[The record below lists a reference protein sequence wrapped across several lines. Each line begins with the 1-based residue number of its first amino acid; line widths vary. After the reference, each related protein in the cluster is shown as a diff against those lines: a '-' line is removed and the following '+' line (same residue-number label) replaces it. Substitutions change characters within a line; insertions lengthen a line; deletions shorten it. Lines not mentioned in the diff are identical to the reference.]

1 MHQKVFFLE
10 MAKMEGAMSFGLQ
23 LALSKLKMPSGQL
36 VLIQTIDLYYS
47 EHNKLQ

>member
-10 MAKMEGAMSFGLQ
+10 MAKMAMSFGLQ